1 MRGQT
6 VATIAQALA
15 DPVRFKILERL
26 SDGPAAVS
34 ELVLLTGQA
43 QSNVSNHLS
52 VLRARGLV
60 GATRLGRQRVYE
72 ASDSSVGQLIE
83 SLVVVA
89 GRRSAGVEITPSLA
103 RARTC
108 YDHLA
113 GRLGVAIFDALVAR
127 RALDRPAVRYRG
139 PIGLGPAGPAVLGRL
154 GIDLDEVRRER
165 RQFATACGDWTERRP
180 HLGGA
185 LGAALWVNALE
196 RGWVVRRP
204 GGRVVVLTERGRRG
218 FGRHLGIRL
227 DRDARR
233 PGSPHTA
240 DRRQPPDR
248 RRF

>member
-1 MRGQT
+1 MSGQT
-6 VATIAQALA
+6 VATIAQAVA

-34 ELVLLTGQA
+34 ELVLLTGEA

-72 ASDSSVGQLIE
+72 VSDPAVGQLIE

-89 GRRSAGVEITPSLA
+89 GRRPAGVEITPSLA
-103 RARTC
+103 KARTC

-127 RALDRPAVRYRG
+127 RAVERPVARYRG

-154 GIDLDEVRRER
+154 GIDVDEARRER
-165 RQFATACGDWTERRP
+165 RQLATACGDWTERRP

-185 LGAALWVNALE
+185 LGAALWASALE
-196 RGWVVRRP
+196 RGWVVRKP
-204 GGRVVVLTERGRRG
+204 GGRIVVLTERGRRG
-218 FGRHLGIRL
+218 FARHLGVHL
-227 DRDARR
+227 DRDLRR
-233 PGSPHTA
+233 PGPPHAA
-240 DRRQPPDR
+240 DPR
-248 RRF
+248 